1 MDVTTAIDLQSL
13 VDSHER
19 PFVVIDRNF
28 KIVAIN
34 GAYEQVYGANR
45 EKMVGRHCYE
55 VSHHNDRPCFE
66 LGEECPHQPVMT
78 KGEQCSCLHVH
89 YDDDGR
95 VHRVRINAYPL
106 HDHRGEMY
114 LGEAIQELS
123 EPDEHRRD
131 QIHMVGTSVVF
142 LETLEQL
149 NLAAL
154 SDAPVLLEGETGT
167 GKDLAA
173 NFIHLRSDR
182 HDKPFLT
189 LDCTVLT
196 ESLFE
201 SEVFGHAHG
210 AFTGS
215 VGEKEGLFELVDGGT
230 LFLDEIG
237 EIPATLQAK
246 LLRVLETGEY
256 RRVGGRQTRHTNAR
270 IICAT
275 NRNLAAD
282 VDAGSFREDLYYRIA
297 CLHVRIPALRE
308 RPRDIP
314 VLAEALLDRISEST
328 SKAYEL
334 VPDAIG
340 ELETY
345 SYPGNIRELRNILS
359 AAATHSTAR
368 KISAADITAVI
379 DGIKCRR
386 QTDNTTTFAAAA
398 SSPART
404 SHQAVPTLNDLEV
417 EHMASLLKQHHGNRR
432 KAAIALGISERTLY
446 RKLKRYGLT

>member
-1 MDVTTAIDLQSL
+1 METTTAIDLQSL

-19 PFVVIDRNF
+19 PFVVIDHDFR
-28 KIVAIN
+28 IVAVN
-34 GAYEQVYGANR
+34 AAYEQTYGSKR
-45 EKMVGRHCYE
+45 EQMIGLHCYQ

-66 LGEECPHQPVMT
+66 LGEECPHQRVMS
-78 KGEQCSCLHVH
+78 KSESCSCLHVH
-89 YDDDGR
+89 YDNDGR

-106 HDHRGEMY
+106 HDSSGQMY
-114 LGEAIQELS
+114 LGEAVQELS
-123 EPDEHRRD
+123 EPDEQCQHRLR
-131 QIHMVGTSVVF
+131 MVGTSPVF

-149 NLAAL
+149 NLAAV

-173 NFIHLRSDR
+173 NFIHLHSGRQN
-182 HDKPFLT
+182 KPFLT

-201 SEVFGHAHG
+201 SEVFGHERG

-237 EIPATLQAK
+237 EIPPTLQAK

-256 RRVGGRQTRHTNAR
+256 RRVGGRRTRHTNAR

-275 NRNLAAD
+275 NRNLSMDAG
-282 VDAGSFREDLYYRIA
+282 AGSFREDLYYRIA
-297 CLHVRIPALRE
+297 CLHLRMPALRE
-308 RPRDIP
+308 RPQDIP
-314 VLAEALLDRISEST
+314 LLAEVLLER
-328 SKAYEL
+328 
-334 VPDAIG
+334 IG
-340 ELETY
+340 EPLGKCYRLDADAVSKLETY

-359 AAATHSTAR
+359 AAAARSTTR
-368 KISAADITAVI
+368 DISAAAVTAVI
-379 DGIKCRR
+379 NSIQHRR
-386 QTDNTTTFAAAA
+386 QMNGAM
-398 SSPART
+398 SSAPVTRLRAHT

-417 EHMASLLKQHHGNRR
+417 EHISRLLQQHDGNRR
-432 KAAIALGISERTLY
+432 KVAAALGIGERTLY
-446 RKLKRYGLT
+446 RKLKRYHLT